1 MSKKSEGK
9 IEMPKFL
16 KIPIIMLVKDANE
29 NLGTKKEYMQ
39 AEARINPFH
48 ISAYYPSQYGDDE
61 NMKSATTVICAGSYH
76 QVGMAIEMFDELM
89 NKTDKGINITE
100 TE

>member
-16 KIPIIMLVKDANE
+16 KIPIIMLAQDANE
-29 NLGTKKEYMQ
+29 NLGTKKEYIQ

-48 ISAYYPSQYGDDE
+48 ISAYYPSSYGDDE
-61 NMKSATTVICAGSYH
+61 NKKSATTVICAGSYYH
-76 QVGMAIEMFDELM
+76 VDMVIEKFDELM

-100 TE
+100 T